1 MVNLPSL
8 CFAVNC
14 MVLGAKVRPDIV
26 LPNHNDN
33 KLDDDDGDNAGNNE
47 DKLDGDNGD
56 NDDDNGD
63 KLDGECHYDS

>member
-1 MVNLPSL
+1 MSKKPPFTWSNITFRNGGV
-8 CFAVNC
+8 A
-14 MVLGAKVRPDIV
+14 IV
-26 LPNHNDN
+26 LPDHNDN

-56 NDDDNGD
+56 NDDDNGN